1 MEEDT
6 MEVDTMVDIMEVI
19 MEADIME
26 EDTTVAGENN
36 FQEPYQL
43 FSVRGLSTTLNI
55 I

>member
-26 EDTTVAGENN
+26 EDTTVAGENK
-36 FQEPYQL
+36 FQEPHQL
-43 FSVRGLSTTLNI
+43 YSVRGLSTTLNI